1 MLCEGAGYPL
11 GVNSPRVQ
19 EVLEYFSSNVRRLRL
34 ERGMTQEALA
44 EAIGIELRSFQRIE
58 AATANPSITVLINL
72 ADVLRVKPGVLFEET
87 ERPVIK
93 RGRPKKPAT
102 P

>member
-1 MLCEGAGYPL
+1 
-11 GVNSPRVQ
+11 VNSPRVQ

-34 ERGMTQEALA
+34 ERKMTQEVLA
-44 EAIGIELRSFQRIE
+44 EAIDIELRSLQRIE

-72 ADVLRVKPGVLFEET
+72 ADVLGVKPGALFEET

-93 RGRPKKPAT
+93 RGRPKKIRT